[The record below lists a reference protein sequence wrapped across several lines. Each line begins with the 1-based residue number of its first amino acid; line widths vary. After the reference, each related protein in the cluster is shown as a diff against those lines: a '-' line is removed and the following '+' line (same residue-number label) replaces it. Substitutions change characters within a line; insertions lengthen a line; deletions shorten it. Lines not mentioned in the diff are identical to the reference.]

1 MVAEPDARFSSC
13 GRSSYSIIRIPKEL
27 ENEVMDEKSRHEM
40 IMRAKLSYAEQNTN
54 LSARAWVDREL
65 NEIGMDAMTD
75 AECKIYELNDR
86 PRIFQDV

>member
-1 MVAEPDARFSSC
+1 
-13 GRSSYSIIRIPKEL
+13 
-27 ENEVMDEKSRHEM
+27 MDEKSRHEM
-40 IMRAKLSYAEQNTN
+40 IMRAQLSYAEQETN